1 MAETQT
7 EKRPLD
13 EVMLAMDVVDTLRHR
28 QVLVERELHAD
39 DRDQK
44 LIERLR
50 EIYASQGIDVPDA
63 VLAEGVS
70 ALKEERFVYKPPQGG
85 LSVALARL
93 YVGRGKWAKRGGVVA
108 ALLAVLWGGNQFLF
122 VRPAERLLEQQVV
135 ELNAGVRQATD
146 KLDLLDQDV
155 SRLQTALPEAV
166 QDVSGALAETAN
178 ARRRVAEQSLS
189 DARVL
194 IDSAWELAQRPNI
207 ELDTYEEK
215 SASVEARLTKQ
226 RELTGR
232 ASAEVEQA
240 EAALLAI
247 TSLKG
252 LPEKLAAERDAA
264 LSAAKV
270 EQAAERARQ
279 QYEGGMAALRAGDM
293 DAATAAVASIRS
305 LRQQLQREYEL
316 RVVSRPD
323 EFSGVWRIP
332 ERNPN
337 ARNYYVIV
345 EAVTS
350 DGSVLSLPIT
360 NEEDGKTYT
369 VNKWGLRVDESL
381 FQRIGADKQDDGIVQ
396 NRRFAVKQQGYLE
409 PEYLMPTTGAA
420 ITDW

>member
-178 ARRRVAEQSLS
+178 ARRKVAEQSLS